1 MRGFAKQSRNYLRP
15 VVVQQLSLHRFGI
28 ASQGL
33 AMTGNKYMKVI
44 ILGSA
49 HPLRGGLASYNERLA
64 REFVRQGHSVQ
75 IYTFSL
81 QYPSFL
87 FPGTSQYSD
96 QPAPDDLY
104 IHVKV
109 NSINPL
115 NWLKV
120 GKEIAKLNADLM
132 IVKFW
137 LPFMGPCLGTISRIV
152 RKNKKTKVIAI
163 IDNIIPHEK
172 RIGDFQLAQYFANS
186 VDGFIA
192 MSDSVLVDLQKFD
205 TQKPKVF
212 SPHPLFDNFG
222 EAIKKTEAY
231 EKLGLEINTEYI
243 LFFGFIRDYKGLD
256 LLLRVMADDRVRNL
270 NIRLIVAG
278 EFYKDPKPYWDLIT
292 ELNIADK
299 LIMRTNFIP
308 DDEVRNYFCAADIVV
323 QPYKHATQSG
333 VTQICYH
340 FDRPMLVTNVGG
352 LPEIVPNGKVGYVV
366 EPEPKAIADALV
378 DFYTNHREFKMR
390 DNIKLEKKKYAW
402 SEMLNRIFEMYQQI
416 K

>member
-1 MRGFAKQSRNYLRP
+1 
-15 VVVQQLSLHRFGI
+15 
-28 ASQGL
+28 
-33 AMTGNKYMKVI
+33 MKVI

-64 REFVRQGHSVQ
+64 REFIRQGHSVQ

-87 FPGTSQYSD
+87 FPGTSQFSD

-115 NWLKV
+115 NWLSV

-152 RKNKKTKVIAI
+152 KKNNKTKVISI

-172 RIGDFQLAQYFANS
+172 RVGDFQLAQYFANS

-205 TQKPKVF
+205 SKKPKVF

-222 EAIKKTEAY
+222 EAVKKTEAY

-256 LLLRVMADDRVRNL
+256 LLLQAMADDRVRNL

-278 EFYKDPKPYWDLIT
+278 EFYTAAKPYWDLIT
-292 ELNIADK
+292 QLNIADK
-299 LIMRTNFIP
+299 LILRTDFIP

-378 DFYTNHREFKMR
+378 DFYANHREYPMR
-390 DNIKLEKKKYAW
+390 DAIKTEKKQYAW
-402 SEMLNRIFEMYQQI
+402 SEMLNRIFEMYEGI
-416 K
+416 KG

>member
-1 MRGFAKQSRNYLRP
+1 
-15 VVVQQLSLHRFGI
+15 
-28 ASQGL
+28 
-33 AMTGNKYMKVI
+33 MKVI

-64 REFVRQGHSVQ
+64 RQFICQGHSVQ

-81 QYPSFL
+81 QYPEFL

-96 QPAPDDLY
+96 SPAPDDLY

-109 NSINPL
+109 NSVNPL

-152 RKNKKTKVIAI
+152 KRNKKTKVISI

-172 RIGDFQLAQYFANS
+172 RIGDFALAKYFVKS

-192 MSDSVLVDLQKFD
+192 MSESVLDDLNKFD
-205 TQKPKVF
+205 SSKPKLF

-222 EAIKKTEAY
+222 EAITKPDAY
-231 EKLGLEINTEYI
+231 AKLGLAINEEYI

-256 LLLRVMADDRVRNL
+256 LLLQAMADVRVRNL
-270 NIRLIVAG
+270 NVKLIVAG
-278 EFYKDPKPYWDLIT
+278 EFYADAKPYVEMIQQLGIR
-292 ELNIADK
+292 EK
-299 LIMRTNFIP
+299 LILKTDFIP
-308 DDEVRNYFCAADIVV
+308 DDEVRNYFCAADMVV

-352 LPEIVPNGKVGYVV
+352 LPEIVPHGKVGYVV
-366 EPEPKAIADALV
+366 EPNPTAIADALI
-378 DFYTNHREFKMR
+378 DFYGNHRELKMR
-390 DNIKLEKKKYAW
+390 DNIRLEKKKYAW
-402 SEMLNRIFEMYQQI
+402 SEMLAKIFEVMKSI
-416 K
+416 SDK

>member
-1 MRGFAKQSRNYLRP
+1 
-15 VVVQQLSLHRFGI
+15 
-28 ASQGL
+28 
-33 AMTGNKYMKVI
+33 MKVI

-64 REFVRQGHSVQ
+64 REFIRQGHSVQ

-81 QYPSFL
+81 QYPEFL

-96 QPAPDDLY
+96 ASAPDDLY

-109 NSINPL
+109 NSINPF
-115 NWLKV
+115 NWYKV

-137 LPFMGPCLGTISRIV
+137 LPFMGPSLGKISRIV
-152 RKNKKTKVIAI
+152 KQNGKTRVISI
-163 IDNIIPHEK
+163 LDNIIPHEK
-172 RIGDFQLAQYFANS
+172 RVGDFLLAKYFVNS

-192 MSDSVLVDLQKFD
+192 MSESVLNDLNKFD
-205 TQKPKVF
+205 STKPKLL

-222 EAIKKTEAY
+222 AAITKTEAY
-231 EKLGLEINTEYI
+231 EKLGLAINEEYI

-256 LLLRVMADDRVRNL
+256 LLLHAMADERVRNL
-270 NIRLIVAG
+270 NMKLIVAG
-278 EFYKDPKPYWDLIT
+278 EFYTDSKPYADMIQQLGIR
-292 ELNIADK
+292 DK
-299 LIMRTNFIP
+299 LILKTDFIP
-308 DDEVRNYFCAADIVV
+308 DNEVRNYFCAADMVV

-366 EPEPKAIADALV
+366 EPNPTAIADALV
-378 DFYTNHREFKMR
+378 DFYGNHKEFLMR
-390 DNIKLEKKKYAW
+390 DNIKVEKKKYAW
-402 SEMLNRIFEMYQQI
+402 GAMLDKIFEVAAQVRL
-416 K
+416 

>member
-1 MRGFAKQSRNYLRP
+1 
-15 VVVQQLSLHRFGI
+15 
-28 ASQGL
+28 
-33 AMTGNKYMKVI
+33 MKVI

-64 REFVRQGHSVQ
+64 REFIRQGHTVL

-96 QPAPDDLY
+96 APAPDDLW
-104 IHVKV
+104 INVRV
-109 NSINPL
+109 NSINPF
-115 NWLKV
+115 NWYSV
-120 GKEIAKLNADLM
+120 GKEIARLKADLM

-137 LPFMGPCLGTISRIV
+137 LPFMGPCLGTISRLV
-152 RKNKKTKVIAI
+152 RGNGHTKIISI

-172 RIGDFQLAQYFANS
+172 RVGDFQLARYFANS
-186 VDGFIA
+186 VDGFVA

-205 TQKPKVF
+205 RQKPKVF

-222 EAIKKTEAY
+222 EAISKTDAY
-231 EKLGLEINTEYI
+231 QKLGLEINTEYI

-256 LLLRVMADDRVRNL
+256 LLLHAMADERVRNL
-270 NIRLIVAG
+270 NVKLIVAG
-278 EFYKDPKPYWDLIT
+278 EFYTDAKTYLDLIT
-292 ELNIADK
+292 ELKIADQ
-299 LIMRTNFIP
+299 LILRTDFIP
-308 DDEVRNYFCAADIVV
+308 DGEVRNYFCAADMVV

-378 DFYTNHREFKMR
+378 DFYANHREFTMR
-390 DNIKLEKKKYAW
+390 DNIKVEKKKYAW
-402 SEMLNRIFEMYQQI
+402 SVMLERIMEMVARI

>member
-1 MRGFAKQSRNYLRP
+1 
-15 VVVQQLSLHRFGI
+15 
-28 ASQGL
+28 
-33 AMTGNKYMKVI
+33 MKVI

-64 REFVRQGHSVQ
+64 REFIRQGHSVQ

-81 QYPSFL
+81 QYPEFL

-96 QPAPDDLY
+96 APAPDDLY

-109 NSINPL
+109 NSVNPL
-115 NWLKV
+115 NWYTV
-120 GKEIAKLNADLM
+120 GKEIAKLNADLL

-137 LPFMGPCLGTISRIV
+137 LPFMSPCLGTIARLV
-152 RKNKKTKVIAI
+152 KKNGKTKVISI
-163 IDNIIPHEK
+163 LDNIIPHEK
-172 RIGDFQLAQYFANS
+172 RIGDFALAKYFVNS

-192 MSDSVLVDLQKFD
+192 MSDSVLQDLSKFNAD
-205 TQKPKVF
+205 KPRLF

-222 EAIKKTEAY
+222 EAINKVEAY
-231 EKLGLEINTEYI
+231 EKLGLPINEEYI

-256 LLLRVMADDRVRNL
+256 LLLQAMADERVRNL
-270 NIRLIVAG
+270 NVKLIVAG
-278 EFYKDPKPYWDLIT
+278 EFYTDSKPYAEMIDQLG
-292 ELNIADK
+292 LRDK
-299 LIMRTNFIP
+299 LILRTDFIP
-308 DDEVRNYFCAADIVV
+308 DNEVRNYFCAADMVV

-352 LPEIVPNGKVGYVV
+352 LPEIVPHGKVGYVV
-366 EPEPKAIADALV
+366 EPNPTAIADALV
-378 DFYTNHREFKMR
+378 DFYGKHLEFKMR

-402 SEMLNRIFEMYQQI
+402 SEMLNKIFEVMKSI
-416 K
+416 